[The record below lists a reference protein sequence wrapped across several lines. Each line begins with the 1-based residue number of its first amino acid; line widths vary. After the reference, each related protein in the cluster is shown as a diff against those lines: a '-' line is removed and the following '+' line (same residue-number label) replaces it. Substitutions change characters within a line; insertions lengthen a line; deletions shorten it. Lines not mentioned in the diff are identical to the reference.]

1 MKLVSL
7 AIKKGKLCSVRM
19 FLPASSFNL
28 SDAGI
33 KDATAKEL
41 SELSQFLIRHLSLNG
56 NNNAADVLAWFA
68 DQGITSQAKLKAL
81 ANGDADKSDF
91 EKLLDKA
98 IGRQN
103 VKTGRWSDA
112 SAMLESKAELDAF
125 YEEAFLRLEAIA
137 QQKEDEARLAEEKA
151 KADEV
156 ISDLTS

>member
-1 MKLVSL
+1 M
-7 AIKKGKLCSVRM
+7 C
-19 FLPASSFNL
+19 
-28 SDAGI
+28 
-33 KDATAKEL
+33 
-41 SELSQFLIRHLSLNG
+41 IRDS
-56 NNNAADVLAWFA
+56 
-68 DQGITSQAKLKAL
+68 
-81 ANGDADKSDF
+81 KSDF

-112 SAMLESKAELDAF
+112 SAVLESKAELEAW

-156 ISDLTS
+156 ISELAS